1 MRIFLEEC
9 PPELEALRE
18 RVACRQMVTRN
29 VLALAAGVTLT
40 LCWDLAPEIPH
51 YRDRLNMLGFL
62 SGTFALLDFDQG
74 WGLTRERP
82 AAKTLRMVSRQLT
95 GASRAEPVPTDDPAL
110 SAYAIK
116 TADGGTLH
124 VLWREGD
131 LLRGEMSPAGR
142 RGLPLARADRSHR
155 RPVRR
160 AGRGRHARRPSHA
173 VDVRYPAAGVQLF
186 ARMKRPGAQP
196 GWVQEE

>member
-95 GASRAEPVPTDDPAL
+95 GAGTVACRLRSRARGGGAPAVR
-110 SAYAIK
+110 A
-116 TADGGTLH
+116 
-124 VLWREGD
+124 
-131 LLRGEMSPAGR
+131 
-142 RGLPLARADRSHR
+142 LP
-155 RPVRR
+155 
-160 AGRGRHARRPSHA
+160 ARR
-173 VDVRYPAAGVQLF
+173 R
-186 ARMKRPGAQP
+186 
-196 GWVQEE
+196 